1 MNTAD
6 VTPVDPTVEGRDGR
20 DRPDRR
26 DGGARGR
33 ADGLPRLIYLAR
45 ILNLCFFP
53 LVTVILGNLV
63 ILYVSQAKE
72 ALRAFDD
79 GSESG
84 WHVTSQSFSFVAA
97 YTMWMMSA
105 WYVARLLVGKRF
117 DPDLVGACR
126 SPRFATI
133 VAKHLPRILALA
145 AGVPI
150 AVSLLRTPQLR
161 GLGIASSIICVAVF
175 VGLVFRRSWG
185 QRNQQQWVSR
195 WHRRE
200 FEDIER
206 FDDLAGWAKV
216 FIAVLFITSI
226 GIAIAL
232 PIWMSPFARWIGA
245 PALLLFALMSWT
257 IFGGL
262 VLTYVPKSWHFP
274 AATWIVVVLPFA
286 SWYWNENHLV
296 ATPTAGIVNAPRP
309 ELGVAFVDWLG
320 HRPNPRAPI
329 IFVSSSG
336 GASRAAYWTTSSL
349 GKLEDEARS
358 SSRTFADN
366 IFVISGIS
374 GGSLGSAAFVTSL
387 DLVRRGAPGPCS
399 KVRDVANSFTG
410 MDHLSTV
417 VGLMLF
423 PDLVQ
428 RFIPKAFAS
437 LDRSRGLEEV
447 WARDWDDLVKKCGGA
462 AATTPNPWGRE
473 FTFLYP
479 SGGSGPRLPALALST
494 TALGA
499 GQAVFQNTFSL
510 KRTDAF
516 DILDPGLETNSLTL
530 AQAVHNSARF
540 PYISP
545 AGMVKLGKD
554 HSTWDRLGDGGYV
567 EASGAL
573 TLEQIIQAL
582 ADQKLIRAT
591 GTPGA
596 CGGGEPNA
604 AGATAGST
612 AAPEMPPSDC
622 FVLWDQVRILI
633 LDNAPTYGRNL
644 LCTAPIPGN
653 TAGER
658 QEQPQNNLSDA
669 PGPWPPGPD
678 FVAPVLGSFST
689 RWGRGVTAQVDL
701 RSLVGGCTS
710 HFAELRLPSAQAG
723 SQDPSMDWMLNARS
737 RSDIDSV
744 LNGPSGVQY
753 QQMSN
758 PQLLLK
764 QNLDVVRSWFYPSAN
779 HATQ

>member
-1 MNTAD
+1 MSTPDLAVPTA
-6 VTPVDPTVEGRDGR
+6 TAST
-20 DRPDRR
+20 
-26 DGGARGR
+26 R
-33 ADGLPRLIYLAR
+33 AEGLPRLIYLAR

-53 LVTVILGNLV
+53 LATVILGNLV
-63 ILYVSQAKE
+63 ILYVSQAQE

-79 GSESG
+79 GPEAR
-84 WHVTSQSFSFVAA
+84 WHVTPQSFSFVVA

-117 DPDLVGACR
+117 DPDLVGACH
-126 SPRFATI
+126 SPQFATF

-150 AVSLLRTPQLR
+150 AIFLLRTPQLL
-161 GLGIASSIICVAVF
+161 GLGVAAGIICVALF
-175 VGLVFRRSWG
+175 VGLVFRRSWAR
-185 QRNQQQWVSR
+185 RNGHEWVAR
-195 WHRRE
+195 WHRKE

-245 PALLLFALMSWT
+245 PALLLFALMSWN

-274 AATWIVVVLPFA
+274 AATWIVVVLLFV
-286 SWYWNENHLV
+286 SWHWNENHLV
-296 ATPTAGIVNAPRP
+296 AAPAAGIVNAPRQ
-309 ELGVAFVDWLG
+309 ELGAAFVDWLR
-320 HRPNPRAPI
+320 HRPNPQAPV

-387 DLVRRGAPGPCS
+387 DLVRKSPSGPCS

-428 RFIPKAFAS
+428 RYIPKAFAAV
-437 LDRSRGLEEV
+437 DRSRGLEEV
-447 WARDWDDLVKKCGGA
+447 WARDWDDIVKKCGGA
-462 AATTPNPWGRE
+462 AASAPNPWQRE
-473 FTFLYP
+473 FTLLYP
-479 SGGSGPRLPALALST
+479 PGGSGARLPELALST

-499 GQAVFQNTFSL
+499 GQVVLQDTFTL
-510 KRTDAF
+510 QRTDAY
-516 DILDPGLETNSLTL
+516 DILDPRLETKSLTL

-545 AGMVKLGKD
+545 AGMVELAKD

-573 TLEQIIQAL
+573 TLEQIIRAL
-582 ADQKLIRAT
+582 ADEKLIRAA

-596 CGGGEPNA
+596 CGSGEPSA
-604 AGATAGST
+604 SGT
-612 AAPEMPPSDC
+612 PPSASVIPAGDC
-622 FVLWDQVRILI
+622 YVLWDQVRILI
-633 LDNAPTYGRNL
+633 LDNAPTYGGNL
-644 LCTAPIPGN
+644 LCAAPIPGN
-653 TAGER
+653 PSGER
-658 QEQPQNNLSDA
+658 REQPQNNMSDA
-669 PGPWPPGPD
+669 PEPWPPGPD

-701 RSLVGGCTS
+701 RSLVGGCTR

-744 LNGPSGVQY
+744 LNGPSGAQY

-758 PQLLLK
+758 PQIFLK
-764 QNLDVVRSWFYPSAN
+764 QNMDVVRSWFYPSN
-779 HATQ
+779 

>member
-1 MNTAD
+1 MSTPDVAVATA
-6 VTPVDPTVEGRDGR
+6 TTST
-20 DRPDRR
+20 
-26 DGGARGR
+26 R
-33 ADGLPRLIYLAR
+33 AEGLPRLIYLAR
-45 ILNLCFFP
+45 VLNLCFFP
-53 LVTVILGNLV
+53 LATVILGNLV
-63 ILYVSQAKE
+63 ILYVSQAQE

-79 GSESG
+79 GPEAR
-84 WHVTSQSFSFVAA
+84 WHVTPQSFSFVVA

-105 WYVARLLVGKRF
+105 WYVSRLLVGKRF
-117 DPDLVGACR
+117 DPDLVGSCR
-126 SPRFATI
+126 SPVFATA

-150 AVSLLRTPQLR
+150 AIFLLWTPQLL
-161 GLGIASSIICVAVF
+161 GLGVTASIICVAVF
-175 VGLVFRRSWG
+175 VGLVFRRSWAR
-185 QRNQQQWVSR
+185 RNGHEWVAR
-195 WHRRE
+195 WHRKE

-206 FDDLAGWAKV
+206 FDDLAGWAKA
-216 FIAVLFITSI
+216 FIALLFVTSI

-232 PIWMSPFARWIGA
+232 PVWMSPFARWIGA
-245 PALLLFALMSWT
+245 PALLLFALMSWN

-274 AATWIVVVLPFA
+274 AATWIVVVLVFV
-286 SWYWNENHLV
+286 SWRWNENHLV
-296 ATPTAGIVNAPRP
+296 AAPAAGIVNAPRQ
-309 ELGVAFVDWLG
+309 ELGAAFVDWLR
-320 HRPNPRAPI
+320 HRPNPQAPV

-349 GKLEDEARS
+349 GKLEDEARN

-387 DLVRRGAPGPCS
+387 DLVRRSPSGPCS

-417 VGLMLF
+417 VGLLLF

-437 LDRSRGLEEV
+437 MDRSRGLEEV
-447 WARDWDDLVKKCGGA
+447 WARDWDDLVKKCGGTA
-462 AATTPNPWGRE
+462 GSAPNPWERE
-473 FTFLYP
+473 FTLLYP
-479 SGGSGPRLPALALST
+479 PGGSGARLPALALST

-499 GQAVFQNTFSL
+499 GQAVLQNTFSL
-510 KRTDAF
+510 QRTDAY
-516 DILDPGLETNSLTL
+516 DILDPRLETRSLTL

-545 AGMVKLGKD
+545 AGMVKLAKD

-582 ADQKLIRAT
+582 ADEKLIRSA

-596 CGGGEPNA
+596 CTPPTP
-604 AGATAGST
+604 AG
-612 AAPEMPPSDC
+612 DC
-622 FVLWDQVRILI
+622 YVLWDQVRILI
-633 LDNAPTYGRNL
+633 LDNAPTYGGNL
-644 LCTAPIPGN
+644 LCAAPIPGN
-653 TAGER
+653 TSGER
-658 QEQPQNNLSDA
+658 REQPQNNMSDA

-701 RSLVGGCTS
+701 RSLVGGCTR

-744 LNGPSGVQY
+744 LNGPSGAQY

-758 PQLLLK
+758 PQILLK
-764 QNLDVVRSWFYPSAN
+764 QNMDLVRSWFYPSN
-779 HATQ
+779 